1 MLKEA
6 FPNDEAATKLIW
18 LALRNIAKNWRMPA
32 ITWRAAKNQFAILFA
47 ERFTAHL

>member
-1 MLKEA
+1 
-6 FPNDEAATKLIW
+6 
-18 LALRNIAKNWRMPA
+18 MPA